1 MRKPLF
7 FPLIGV
13 LFFSLSVYAQKPG
26 ASIDVQHYSFTLQ
39 LSDENDVIKG
49 KADVTV
55 KFLKEVSSFN
65 LDLAQPN
72 KDGKGMTVSS
82 VMEKKT
88 PVSFEQKGDELK
100 LAVNGNEG
108 SKHTYTITYS
118 GIPSDGLIISKNKF
132 GHRTFFGDNW
142 PNRAHN
148 WLPCV
153 DDPDDKASVEFNV
166 TAPGHYQVVA
176 NGNKQSETVLPSGL
190 KQTRWKESAPLPTKV
205 MVIGAADFAIDRTGE
220 VKGTPVYT
228 YVFPE
233 NKEVGFNSYAVAR
246 EILAYYMDKVG
257 PFAYEKLAN
266 VQSKTIFGGME
277 NASCI
282 FYYENSVGAKD
293 IEELMAHEIA
303 HQWFGDAASE
313 KSFAHLWLSEGFATY
328 MTNLY
333 LENKY
338 GADILKQRMTDDRKT
353 ALDFEKE
360 RFHPVVDTAVTDN
373 FMQLLNANSYQKGG
387 WVLHM
392 LRRKLGDELFWKGIR
407 AYYDKYENGNANTE
421 DLRAVMEK
429 ESKVD
434 LEQFFKQW
442 LYTPG
447 HLQISAKWK
456 YDPYEKTVELQ
467 IAQVQNDLYD
477 TTVDFLIDNEIHP
490 VEIKGRFTTVQ
501 FNVNNAVTNIVVDPN
516 VNLYGV
522 FDISQQK

>member
-7 FPLIGV
+7 FPLIAV
-13 LFFSLSVYAQKPG
+13 LFFSPSVYAQKPG

-55 KFLKEVSSFN
+55 KFLKEVSSFS

-100 LAVNGNEG
+100 LTVNGNEG

-233 NKEVGFNSYAVAR
+233 NVR
-246 EILAYYMDKVG
+246 RQTKVNQG
-257 PFAYEKLAN
+257 L
-266 VQSKTIFGGME
+266 
-277 NASCI
+277 C
-282 FYYENSVGAKD
+282 SV
-293 IEELMAHEIA
+293 
-303 HQWFGDAASE
+303 S
-313 KSFAHLWLSEGFATY
+313 
-328 MTNLY
+328 
-333 LENKY
+333 
-338 GADILKQRMTDDRKT
+338 
-353 ALDFEKE
+353 
-360 RFHPVVDTAVTDN
+360 V
-373 FMQLLNANSYQKGG
+373 
-387 WVLHM
+387 
-392 LRRKLGDELFWKGIR
+392 
-407 AYYDKYENGNANTE
+407 
-421 DLRAVMEK
+421 
-429 ESKVD
+429 
-434 LEQFFKQW
+434 
-442 LYTPG
+442 
-447 HLQISAKWK
+447 
-456 YDPYEKTVELQ
+456 
-467 IAQVQNDLYD
+467 
-477 TTVDFLIDNEIHP
+477 
-490 VEIKGRFTTVQ
+490 
-501 FNVNNAVTNIVVDPN
+501 
-516 VNLYGV
+516 
-522 FDISQQK
+522 